1 MKLVQKS
8 FLKGSREFE
17 IVDDAIFVHI
27 KSLFKQE
34 KLTVDLSTL
43 DPEPVINDSEMI
55 FYNLHKGRAVFS
67 LLLNKPN
74 TQVFNRFIEMLKQQI
89 GGEVGMDDVDV
100 ISPGKV
106 QSALAW
112 NVHEE
117 PPEFDEPEEQRE
129 STGFRPVNADRLAT
143 DIEMLKAY
151 LEEDDIRPL
160 LESID
165 ALMATPDSEAAF
177 KNVLDAFNQL
187 GITQGAVLTYAPY
200 LKVLLSEATSI

>member
-1 MKLVQKS
+1 M
-8 FLKGSREFE
+8 
-17 IVDDAIFVHI
+17 
-27 KSLFKQE
+27 
-34 KLTVDLSTL
+34 STI
-43 DPEPVINDSEMI
+43 DPEPVVNDSEMV
-55 FYNLHKGRAVFS
+55 FYNPHKGRAVFS

-74 TQVFNRFIEMLKQQI
+74 TEAFNLFVDALKQQI
-89 GGEVGMDDVDV
+89 NGELDMDDVGMV
-100 ISPGKV
+100 SPEKV

-129 STGFRPVNADRLAT
+129 GTGFRPVNAERLAM

-151 LEEDDIRPL
+151 LEEDDIRSL